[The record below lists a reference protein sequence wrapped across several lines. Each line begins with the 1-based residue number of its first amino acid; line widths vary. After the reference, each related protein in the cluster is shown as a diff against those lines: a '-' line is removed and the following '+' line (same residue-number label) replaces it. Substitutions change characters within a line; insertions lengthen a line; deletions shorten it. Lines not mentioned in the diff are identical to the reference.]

1 MALLVNSVRHEII
14 PVLPKWLPENSGGG
28 YTGNSFFEAS
38 IALIPKLDK
47 DIVRKEATDQ
57 CVF

>member
-1 MALLVNSVRHEII
+1 M
-14 PVLPKWLPENSGGG
+14 LPENSGGG

-38 IALIPKLDK
+38 ISLIPKLDK